1 MQRSILEWGSQGLH
15 TADGYPD
22 SLCVPRLSGIVFERF
37 HKDFSMSIGNKKW
50 FITGAS
56 GGLGWELARQVLA
69 AGHTV
74 VAAVRRPETL
84 AGLRA
89 QHGER
94 LVAET
99 LDLTDIPA
107 IQAVAARHPDVDFV
121 VNNAGGAVIGAMEE
135 LSDAD
140 IRQQLDLNLVAPVY
154 VTRAFLPSLRA
165 RGSGRLVYVS
175 SVGGRVGFA
184 SGALYHAAKFG
195 LEGFAEAVA
204 QEVAGFGIQTLIIEP
219 GSIKTN
225 FQANIRWT
233 PESEAYRDSA
243 VGAVRRYI
251 EEMGAENT
259 AGDPVKMAAAI
270 FALAQQPAPPLRT
283 ALGVDVFATLQKSY
297 ADSLAALQAQKE
309 LALSV
314 AIEGKSGFLPA

>member
-1 MQRSILEWGSQGLH
+1 MSSLH
-15 TADGYPD
+15 
-22 SLCVPRLSGIVFERF
+22 
-37 HKDFSMSIGNKKW
+37 KKW

-56 GGLGWELARQVLA
+56 GGLGLELTKAALA

-74 VAAVRRPETL
+74 VAAVRRPQAL
-84 AGLRA
+84 SQLRDQYG
-89 QHGER
+89 QHLILEQ
-94 LVAET
+94 
-99 LDLTDIPA
+99 LDLTDVPA
-107 IQAVAARHPDVDFV
+107 IQVVAARHTDVDFV

-135 LSDAD
+135 FSDAE
-140 IRQQLDLNLVAPVY
+140 IQQQLNLNLVAPIY
-154 VTRAFLPSLRA
+154 VTRAFLPALRA
-165 RGSGRLVYVS
+165 RKSGRILYVT

-184 SGALYHAAKFG
+184 SGSMYHAAKFG

-204 QEVAGFGIQTLIIEP
+204 QEVEGFGIKTLIIEP

-225 FQANIRWT
+225 FQANIQWT
-233 PESEAYRDSA
+233 QESEVYRDSA

-270 FALAQQPAPPLRT
+270 FALAQQAEPPLRT

-297 ADSLAALQAQKE
+297 AESLRALEAQKE

-314 AIEGKSGFLPA
+314 AIEGKSGFVPS

>member
-1 MQRSILEWGSQGLH
+1 MS
-15 TADGYPD
+15 
-22 SLCVPRLSGIVFERF
+22 SLT
-37 HKDFSMSIGNKKW
+37 KKW

-56 GGLGWELARQVLA
+56 GGLGLALTQAALV

-74 VAAVRRPETL
+74 VAAIRRPEAL
-84 AGLRA
+84 AELS
-89 QHGER
+89 ER
-94 LVAET
+94 YGARLILER
-99 LDLTDIPA
+99 LDLTDVPA
-107 IQAVAARHPDVDFV
+107 IQAVAARHPDVDVV

-135 LSDAD
+135 FSDEE
-140 IRQQLDLNLVAPVY
+140 IQQQLSLNLIAPIY
-154 VTRAFLPSLRA
+154 VTRAFLPALRA
-165 RGSGRLVYVS
+165 RKSGRLVYVT

-184 SGALYHAAKFG
+184 SGSLYHAAKFG

-204 QEVAGFGIQTLIIEP
+204 QEVAGFGIKTVIIEP

-233 PESEAYRDSA
+233 QESQAYRDSA

-251 EEMGAENT
+251 MEAGAENT

-270 FALAQQPAPPLRT
+270 FALAQQPEPALRT
-283 ALGVDVFATLQKSY
+283 ALGVDVFATLHKSY
-297 ADSLAALQAQKE
+297 AASLSALEAQKD

-314 AIEGKSGFLPA
+314 AIEGKTGFVPT